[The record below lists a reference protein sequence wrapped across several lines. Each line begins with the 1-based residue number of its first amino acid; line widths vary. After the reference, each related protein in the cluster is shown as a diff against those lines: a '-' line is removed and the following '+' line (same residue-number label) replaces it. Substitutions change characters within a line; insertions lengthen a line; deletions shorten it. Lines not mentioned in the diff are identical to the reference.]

1 MTLSV
6 LCPTR
11 DPGPRVRAIL
21 EPLREVADE
30 ILVAA
35 DSRVDPDQLGEH
47 AAVADRLLR
56 FEVGAPNS
64 ALAWLHEQCR
74 GDWVLTIAGDEVA
87 SAALIQ
93 ALAELTAS
101 RRALQVWLPMRWVF
115 PDQRHWLA
123 EWPWCPD
130 FHNRLVRNDG
140 SLRFPGL
147 KHTHAAPVL
156 PARWTEA
163 SLYHLDLVLTST
175 DERRGKVDRYDV
187 QTEGLTLPGGA
198 DLNATYYLPEL
209 HASLPAE
216 AVPSEDHELIGR
228 VMSAASGGSPPPE
241 ATEVARQDDISR
253 LWAART
259 FDAHGYRAQLEWFEP
274 MRRLRLRPDE
284 EVGIH
289 LRVTN
294 GGTERWPWGLDA
306 SPQVRL
312 GHRVLSASGEPLSEG
327 PRAPLPHELR
337 PGERCIAP
345 VVIRAPGRRG
355 RYRVSVDL
363 VHDPIRWFGVPL
375 EIELDVV

>member
-1 MTLSV
+1 VTLSV

-11 DPGPRVRAIL
+11 DPGPRVRALL

-35 DSRVDPDQLGEH
+35 DSRIDPDQLGEH

-56 FEVGAPNS
+56 FEFGTPNG

-93 ALAELTAS
+93 ALPEHTAS
-101 RRALQVWLPMRWVF
+101 RRALQVWLPMRWLF

-123 EWPWCPD
+123 EWPWFPD

-140 SLRFPGL
+140 TLRFPGL
-147 KHTHAAPVL
+147 KHTHATPVL
-156 PARWTEA
+156 PARWIEA
-163 SLYHLDLVLTST
+163 PLYHLDLALSSI
-175 DERRGKVDRYDV
+175 DERREKVHRYDS
-187 QTEGLTLPGGA
+187 QTAGMTLPGGDA
-198 DLNATYYLPEL
+198 LNATYYLPEL
-209 HASLPAE
+209 HATRPAQ
-216 AVPSEDHELIGR
+216 AVPSEDVELIGS
-228 VMSAASGGSPPPE
+228 VMRADSRGASPPE
-241 ATEVARQDDISR
+241 VTEPARLEDIIR

-259 FDAHGYRAQLEWFEP
+259 FDVDGYRARLDWFEP
-274 MRRLRLRPDE
+274 SRRLRLRPE
-284 EVGIH
+284 EAVAVH
-289 LRVTN
+289 LRVKN

-312 GHRVLSASGEPLSEG
+312 GHRVLGGSGEHVSEG
-327 PRAPLPHELR
+327 PRSPLPHELR
-337 PGERCIAP
+337 PGEGCIAP
-345 VVIRAPGRRG
+345 VLIQAPGRPG
-355 RYRVSVDL
+355 CYRVQVDL
-363 VHDPIRWFGVPL
+363 VHDPIRWFGFPL